1 MTDSEQLVEIKAL
14 INNLVVDVEGIRS
27 DVEGLKQ
34 ETAKTNERVEAYQK
48 DSQQSEIK
56 ALINHLTEDVESLK
70 QESEVGNFS
79 LLFPMLF
86 LHFTNH
92 KTASSSSP
100 HVSSAHRF

>member
-1 MTDSEQLVEIKAL
+1 MKNIVSLYVLNNFCVRKQILNSSKFKDETDSRNVKLL
-14 INNLVVDVEGIRS
+14 
-27 DVEGLKQ
+27 Q
-34 ETAKTNERVEAYQK
+34 E
-48 DSQQSEIK
+48 
-56 ALINHLTEDVESLK
+56 LESLK

>member
-1 MTDSEQLVEIKAL
+1 MKNIVSLYFLNDLWVRKQILNSSKFKDETDSRNVTLL
-14 INNLVVDVEGIRS
+14 
-27 DVEGLKQ
+27 Q
-34 ETAKTNERVEAYQK
+34 E
-48 DSQQSEIK
+48 
-56 ALINHLTEDVESLK
+56 LESLK